1 MPTVWHT
8 RIYLYAWCTLV
19 FPLLNLWIGVF
30 IEITPWIRH
39 SMNLSHCTVC
49 HQPIDRTQNKR
60 LRKYCSVKCLHKF
73 HSMKVI
79 ASGYV
84 QRWQQKHRE
93 AKAAIPSDDKKK
105 CAICG
110 LWYRRVAAHVARRH
124 QMNAYQ
130 YKQSIGI
137 RTSRGIMT
145 QEDRERMRELALTYN
160 MDERLKVL
168 GKKTRFVLG
177 GEKQKMKK
185 PNAGKKF
192 TEDEY
197 S

>member
-1 MPTVWHT
+1 
-8 RIYLYAWCTLV
+8 
-19 FPLLNLWIGVF
+19 
-30 IEITPWIRH
+30 
-39 SMNLSHCTVC
+39 MNLSHCTVC
-49 HQPIDRTQNKR
+49 STLIDRTQNKR

-79 ASGYV
+79 ASGYARNI
-84 QRWQQKHRE
+84 QRKYQEEK
-93 AKAAIPSDDKKK
+93 AKAASDNKKK

-124 QMNAYQ
+124 QLNAHE

-145 QEDRERMRELALTYN
+145 KGDREHMRELALTHN
-160 MDERLKVL
+160 MDKRLNML
-168 GKKTRFVLG
+168 GKKTRFVPG